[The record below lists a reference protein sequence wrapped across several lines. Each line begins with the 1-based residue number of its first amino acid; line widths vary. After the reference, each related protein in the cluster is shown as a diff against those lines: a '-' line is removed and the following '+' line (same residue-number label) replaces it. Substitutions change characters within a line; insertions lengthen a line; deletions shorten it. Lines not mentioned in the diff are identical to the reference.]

1 MVMNTVI
8 IMEMIALTITIMGAM
23 MNRVFKRN
31 KMLKKSLKIAKTIT
45 RMIMRNTMS
54 IIVWMIMRKITK
66 MMRIMVTTN
75 GQNAFDLHKV
85 YKGH

>member
-8 IMEMIALTITIMGAM
+8 MMEMIALTITMMGAM
-23 MNRVFKRN
+23 MKRVTRN